1 MNWKNKAIETSIV
14 IDFQMLIA
22 QPTVIIGLECVL
34 YKISD
39 AGDLVEEESFQF
51 FFSGQFKN

>member
-1 MNWKNKAIETSIV
+1 MNWKNKVIETSIV

-34 YKISD
+34 YKIPD

-51 FFSGQFKN
+51 FFFRTI